1 MLIDEAKI
9 KITAGRGGNGIVA
22 FDKIKMSLGP
32 TGGRGGNGGS
42 VIFVGVED
50 VFALNKFRH
59 KKIYLAPNGQD
70 GRNNRSDGPA
80 GKDLILSVPIGTVI
94 HDLIT
99 QKDQEITEIGQE
111 ILIAKGGIG
120 GRGNFYF
127 RSANNTSP
135 KKYEEGK
142 PGKKLELK
150 LELRLIADIG
160 LIGLPSA
167 GKSSL
172 LNELT
177 AAHAKVGE
185 YHFTTLEPNLGAMGK
200 IILADIPGLIEGAF
214 QGKGLGIKFLRHIQ
228 RTKTLIHCL
237 SLESNNLWHNYQT
250 IRQELEKYNPELIKK
265 KELILLTKSD
275 LLKKDELHKKIKEL
289 RKKLKNS
296 QKILTVSIYDWE
308 ALEEL
313 QSIIKNNNHSL
324 VLKSK

>member
-9 KITAGRGGNGIVA
+9 KVTAGRGGDGVVA

-32 TGGRGGNGGS
+32 TGGKGGNGGS
-42 VIFVGVED
+42 IFFVGVED
-50 VFALNKFRH
+50 VFALSKFRH
-59 KKIYLAPNGQD
+59 KKIYSAPNGQD
-70 GRNNRSDGPA
+70 GRSNRSSGPV

-94 HDLIT
+94 HNLTI
-99 QKDQEITEIGQE
+99 QKDQEITKVGQE

-120 GRGNFYF
+120 GRGNSYF
-127 RSANNTSP
+127 RSATNTSP
-135 KKYEEGK
+135 KKCEEGK
-142 PGKKLELK
+142 PGEEFELK
-150 LELRLIADIG
+150 LELRLIADVG

-200 IILADIPGLIEGAF
+200 IILADIPGLIEGAS

-228 RTKTLIHCL
+228 RTRVLIHCL
-237 SLESNNLWHNYQT
+237 SLESNNLWRDYQVV
-250 IRQELEKYNPELIKK
+250 RQELEKYNPELIKK

-275 LLKKDELHKKIKEL
+275 LLKKEELDKKTKEL
-289 RKKLKNS
+289 KRKLKSS
-296 QKILTVSIYDWE
+296 QKILAVSIYDWE
-308 ALEEL
+308 SLEKL
-313 QSIIKNNNHSL
+313 QLAIKKQN
-324 VLKSK
+324 